1 MYLKMTSQSQQ
12 TAFSRDDFARA
23 LEQYDYQS
31 NKGQVVRGRIVEYLS
46 DGALVDMGGKSSGF
60 VSRRDAALDE
70 VEDLAEILPLETEFE
85 FLVTS
90 EQNADGQVRLSRR
103 QLLIQAVWEEL
114 GELQEKQQVVE
125 LKITGS
131 NRGGLTGMYRG
142 LRGFVPRSQLVGRH
156 ENLDVLIGETLS
168 VAILEADQ
176 ERNKLVMSQREAAR
190 AALVSQLVPGAL
202 MVGTVVSL
210 KPYGAF
216 VDLNGVTG
224 LLHVKQISHKRTE
237 SLDAFL
243 PVGTELKVVIAE
255 LDEWKSRI
263 SLSTKILE
271 QYPGEILEN
280 FAAVMANAEE
290 RLAQYA
296 AEHNEQNEQN

>member
-1 MYLKMTSQSQQ
+1 MTSSQSQA
-12 TAFSRDDFARA
+12 TFSRDDFARA
-23 LEQYDYQS
+23 LESYDYQS
-31 NKGQVVRGRIVEYLS
+31 SKGQVVRGRIVEYLS

-60 VSRRDAALDE
+60 VSSREAALDE
-70 VEDLAEILPLETEFE
+70 VEDLAEVLPLETEFE

-103 QLLIQAVWEEL
+103 QLLIQEVWESL
-114 GELQEKQQVVE
+114 GELQEKKQVIE
-125 LKITGS
+125 IKINGS
-131 NRGGLTGMYRG
+131 NRGGITGMYRG

-156 ENLDVLIGETLS
+156 ENLDALIGETIS
-168 VAILEADQ
+168 VAIIEADR

-202 MVGTVVSL
+202 MTGTVVSL

-224 LLHVKQISHKRTE
+224 LLHVKQISHKRTD
-237 SLDAFL
+237 SLDALL
-243 PVGTELKVVIAE
+243 PVGTELKVAIAE

-296 AEHNEQNEQN
+296 AAAENEQQ

>member
-1 MYLKMTSQSQQ
+1 MTSQPQ
-12 TAFSRDDFARA
+12 TAFSRDDFAQA
-23 LEQYDYQS
+23 LERYDYQS
-31 NKGQVVRGRIVEYLS
+31 SQGQVVRGRIVEYLS

-70 VEDLAEILPLETEFE
+70 VADLAEVLPLETEFE

-103 QLLIQAVWEEL
+103 QLLIQEVWESL
-114 GELQEKQQVVE
+114 GELKEKQQVIEV
-125 LKITGS
+125 KINGS
-131 NRGGLTGMYRG
+131 NRGGVTGMFRG

-156 ENLDVLIGETLS
+156 ENLDALIGETLS
-168 VAILEADQ
+168 VAIIEADQ
-176 ERNKLVMSQREAAR
+176 ERNKLVLSQREAAR
-190 AALVSQLVPGAL
+190 AALVGQLVPGAL
-202 MVGTVVSL
+202 MTGTVVSL

-224 LLHVKQISHKRTE
+224 LLHVKQISSKRTD
-237 SLDAFL
+237 SLETLL

-263 SLSTKILE
+263 SLSTKMLE

-280 FAAVMANAEE
+280 FSAVMANAEE
-290 RLAQYA
+290 RLAQYGAA
-296 AEHNEQNEQN
+296 AENEQN